1 MRKFSVA
8 SICFFN
14 SFANGKELCL
24 DFFMRN
30 IKFVMYLFFLDKQMK
45 GLRAVLCTLMLCGT
59 YLGAMYYQS
68 QEETKDFQV
77 TVEGVGF
84 SKQTPD
90 RVDIV
95 LSLSETGATSVD
107 ARNAVAQTMKRLEAT
122 LSGQK
127 VATNQIK
134 TENVSV
140 QQDWDYVSGSRVV
153 NGYIARQTLSVF
165 LSGADVEKDAEVLQA
180 KLPNRVSVDSIDF
193 SLVEKKMGSDE
204 ARNAAFEDAKKQAAQ
219 LAQLAGKKLGKVVA
233 ISASDD
239 QGQLIYPVRAKSV
252 NQIAE
257 SASESKLYAGE
268 QEQTAKLTVT
278 FELE

>member
-30 IKFVMYLFFLDKQMK
+30 IKFVVYLFFLNKQMK

-77 TVEGVGF
+77 TVEGVGS

-140 QQDWDYVSGSRVV
+140 QQDWDYVSGSRVA

-165 LSGADVEKDAEVLQA
+165 LSGADVEKAAEVLQA

-193 SLVEKKMGSDE
+193 SLVEKKMGNDE

-239 QGQLIYPVRAKSV
+239 QGQMIYPVRAKSV

>member
-1 MRKFSVA
+1 MRKFSIA

-77 TVEGVGF
+77 TVEGVGS

-140 QQDWDYVSGSRVV
+140 QQDWDYVSGSRVA
-153 NGYIARQTLSVF
+153 NGSIARQTVSVF

-239 QGQLIYPVRAKSV
+239 QGQMIYPVRAKSV
-252 NQIAE
+252 NQIEE

>member
-1 MRKFSVA
+1 MRKFSIA

-45 GLRAVLCTLMLCGT
+45 GLRAVLCTLMLCRT

-77 TVEGVGF
+77 TVEGVGS

-140 QQDWDYVSGSRVV
+140 QQDWDYVSGSRVA

-165 LSGADVEKDAEVLQA
+165 LSGADVEKAAEVLQA

-193 SLVEKKMGSDE
+193 SLVEKKMGNDE

-239 QGQLIYPVRAKSV
+239 QGQMIYPVRAKSV
-252 NQIAE
+252 NQVAE

>member
-14 SFANGKELCL
+14 SFANRKELCL

-77 TVEGVGF
+77 TVEGVGS

-140 QQDWDYVSGSRVV
+140 QQDWDYVSGSRVA

-239 QGQLIYPVRAKSV
+239 QGQMIYPVRAKSL

>member
-1 MRKFSVA
+1 MRNISLL
-8 SICFFN
+8 SIRFFY

-77 TVEGVGF
+77 TVEGVGS
-84 SKQTPD
+84 SKQAPD

-140 QQDWDYVSGSRVV
+140 QQDWDYVSGSRVA

-165 LSGADVEKDAEVLQA
+165 LSGADVEKDTEVLQA

-239 QGQLIYPVRAKSV
+239 QGQMIYPVRAKSV
-252 NQIAE
+252 NQVAE

>member
-1 MRKFSVA
+1 MRKFSIA

-77 TVEGVGF
+77 IVEGVGS

-127 VATNQIK
+127 VAINQIK

-140 QQDWDYVSGSRVV
+140 QQDWDYVSGSRVA

-239 QGQLIYPVRAKSV
+239 QGQMIYPVRAKSV
-252 NQIAE
+252 NQVAE

>member
-1 MRKFSVA
+1 MRKFSIA

-77 TVEGVGF
+77 TVEGVGS

-165 LSGADVEKDAEVLQA
+165 LSGADVERDAEVLQA

-239 QGQLIYPVRAKSV
+239 QGQMIYPVRAKSV

>member
-1 MRKFSVA
+1 MRKFSIA

-45 GLRAVLCTLMLCGT
+45 GLRAVLCTLMLCRT

-77 TVEGVGF
+77 TVEGVGS

-122 LSGQK
+122 LSGQN

-140 QQDWDYVSGSRVV
+140 QQDWDYVSGSRVA

-219 LAQLAGKKLGKVVA
+219 LAQLAGKKLGKVIA

-239 QGQLIYPVRAKSV
+239 QGQMIYPVRAKSV
-252 NQIAE
+252 NQVAE

>member
-1 MRKFSVA
+1 MRKFSIA

-77 TVEGVGF
+77 TVEGVGS

-107 ARNAVAQTMKRLEAT
+107 ARNAVSQTMKRLEAT

-140 QQDWDYVSGSRVV
+140 QQDWDYVSGSRVA

-165 LSGADVEKDAEVLQA
+165 LSGTDVEKDAEVLQA

-239 QGQLIYPVRAKSV
+239 QGQMIYPVRAKSV
-252 NQIAE
+252 NQVAE

>member
-1 MRKFSVA
+1 MRKFSIA

-77 TVEGVGF
+77 TVEGVGS

-140 QQDWDYVSGSRVV
+140 QQDWDYVSGSRVA

-165 LSGADVEKDAEVLQA
+165 LSGTDVEKDAEVLQA

-239 QGQLIYPVRAKSV
+239 QGQMIYPVRAKSV
-252 NQIAE
+252 NQVTE

>member
-1 MRKFSVA
+1 MRKFSIA
-8 SICFFN
+8 SICFFY

-77 TVEGVGF
+77 TVEGVGS

-140 QQDWDYVSGSRVV
+140 QQDWDYVSGSRVA

-239 QGQLIYPVRAKSV
+239 QGQMIYPVRAKSV

>member
-14 SFANGKELCL
+14 SFANRKELCL

-107 ARNAVAQTMKRLEAT
+107 ARNTVAQTMKRLEAT

-140 QQDWDYVSGSRVV
+140 QQDWDYVSGSRVA

-193 SLVEKKMGSDE
+193 SLEEKKMGSDE

-239 QGQLIYPVRAKSV
+239 QGQMIYPVRAKSV

>member
-1 MRKFSVA
+1 MRKFSIA

-30 IKFVMYLFFLDKQMK
+30 IKVVMYLFFLDKQMK

-77 TVEGVGF
+77 TVEGVGS

-140 QQDWDYVSGSRVV
+140 QQDWDYVSGARVA

-165 LSGADVEKDAEVLQA
+165 LSGADVEKAAEVLQA

-239 QGQLIYPVRAKSV
+239 QGQMIYPVRAKSV
-252 NQIAE
+252 NQVAE

>member
-1 MRKFSVA
+1 MRKFSIA

-45 GLRAVLCTLMLCGT
+45 GLRAGLCTLMLCGT

-77 TVEGVGF
+77 TVEGVGS

-140 QQDWDYVSGSRVV
+140 QQDWDYVSGSRVA

-239 QGQLIYPVRAKSV
+239 QGQMIYPVRAKSV

>member
-1 MRKFSVA
+1 
-8 SICFFN
+8 
-14 SFANGKELCL
+14 
-24 DFFMRN
+24 
-30 IKFVMYLFFLDKQMK
+30 MYLFFLDKQMK

-77 TVEGVGF
+77 TVEGVGS

-140 QQDWDYVSGSRVV
+140 QQDWDYVSGSRVA

-165 LSGADVEKDAEVLQA
+165 LSGTDVEKDAEVLQA

-239 QGQLIYPVRAKSV
+239 QGQMIYPVRAKSV
-252 NQIAE
+252 NQVGE

>member
-1 MRKFSVA
+1 
-8 SICFFN
+8 
-14 SFANGKELCL
+14 
-24 DFFMRN
+24 
-30 IKFVMYLFFLDKQMK
+30 MK
-45 GLRAVLCTLMLCGT
+45 GFMNGFRALLCTLLLCRT
-59 YLGAMYYQS
+59 YFVTMYYQN
-68 QEETKDFQV
+68 FQI
-77 TVEGVGF
+77 TVEGVGAT
-84 SKQTPD
+84 KQTPD
-90 RVDIV
+90 RADIV

-107 ARNAVAQTMKRLEAT
+107 ARNAIAQTMKRLEVA

-127 VATNQIK
+127 IAENQIK

-140 QQDWDYVSGSRVV
+140 QQDWDYVSGSRVA
-153 NGYIARQTLSVF
+153 NGYQARQTLSVF
-165 LSGADVEKDAEVLQA
+165 LSGESIEKDAQVLLA
-180 KLPNRVSVDSIDF
+180 KLPNSVSVESTDF
-193 SLVEKKMGSDE
+193 SLVEKKMGIDE
-204 ARNAAFEDAKKQAAQ
+204 ARKAAFEDAKKQAAQ

-239 QGQLIYPVRAKSV
+239 QGQMIYPVRAKSV

>member
-1 MRKFSVA
+1 MRKFSLL
-8 SICFFN
+8 SICFFY

-77 TVEGVGF
+77 TVEGVGS

-140 QQDWDYVSGSRVV
+140 QQDWDYVSGSRVA

-239 QGQLIYPVRAKSV
+239 QGQMIYPVRAKSV

>member
-1 MRKFSVA
+1 MRKFSIA

-77 TVEGVGF
+77 TVEGVGS

-140 QQDWDYVSGSRVV
+140 QQDWDYVSGSRVA

-165 LSGADVEKDAEVLQA
+165 LSGADVEKAAEVLQA

-239 QGQLIYPVRAKSV
+239 QGQMIYPVRAKSV
-252 NQIAE
+252 NQVAE

>member
-84 SKQTPD
+84 SRQTPD

-140 QQDWDYVSGSRVV
+140 QQDWDYVSGSRVA

-239 QGQLIYPVRAKSV
+239 QGQIIYPVRAKSV
-252 NQIAE
+252 NQIVE

>member
-1 MRKFSVA
+1 MRKFSIA

-77 TVEGVGF
+77 TVEGVGS

-122 LSGQK
+122 LSGEK
-127 VATNQIK
+127 VTTNQIK

-140 QQDWDYVSGSRVV
+140 QQDWDYVSGSRVA
-153 NGYIARQTLSVF
+153 NGYIVRQTLSVF
-165 LSGADVEKDAEVLQA
+165 LSGADVEKAAEVLQA

-193 SLVEKKMGSDE
+193 SLVEKKMGNDE

-239 QGQLIYPVRAKSV
+239 QGQMIYPVRAKSV
-252 NQIAE
+252 NQVAE

>member
-77 TVEGVGF
+77 TVEGVGS

-107 ARNAVAQTMKRLEAT
+107 ARNAVAQTMKRLEVT

-140 QQDWDYVSGSRVV
+140 QQDWDYVSGSRVA

-239 QGQLIYPVRAKSV
+239 QGQMIYPVRAKSV

>member
-1 MRKFSVA
+1 MKKFSIA

-77 TVEGVGF
+77 TVEGVGS

-107 ARNAVAQTMKRLEAT
+107 ARNAVAQTMKRLEVT

-140 QQDWDYVSGSRVV
+140 QQDWDYVSGSRVA

-165 LSGADVEKDAEVLQA
+165 LRGADVEKDAEVLQA

-204 ARNAAFEDAKKQAAQ
+204 ARDAAFEDAKKQAAQ

-239 QGQLIYPVRAKSV
+239 QGQMIYPVRAKSV

>member
-1 MRKFSVA
+1 MRKFSIA

-77 TVEGVGF
+77 TVEGVGS

-140 QQDWDYVSGSRVV
+140 QQDWDYVSGSRVA

-165 LSGADVEKDAEVLQA
+165 LSGADVEKAAEVLQA

-193 SLVEKKMGSDE
+193 SLVEKKMGDDE

-239 QGQLIYPVRAKSV
+239 QGQMIYPVRAKSV
-252 NQIAE
+252 NQVAE

>member
-1 MRKFSVA
+1 MRKFSIA

-77 TVEGVGF
+77 TVEGVGS

-140 QQDWDYVSGSRVV
+140 QQDWDYVSGSRVA

-239 QGQLIYPVRAKSV
+239 QGQMIYPVRAKSV

-257 SASESKLYAGE
+257 SSSESKLYAGE

>member
-1 MRKFSVA
+1 MRKFSIA

-84 SKQTPD
+84 SRQTPD

-140 QQDWDYVSGSRVV
+140 QQDWDYVSGSRVA

-193 SLVEKKMGSDE
+193 SLVEKKMGSDK

-239 QGQLIYPVRAKSV
+239 QGQMIYPVRAKSV
-252 NQIAE
+252 NQVAE

>member
-1 MRKFSVA
+1 
-8 SICFFN
+8 
-14 SFANGKELCL
+14 
-24 DFFMRN
+24 
-30 IKFVMYLFFLDKQMK
+30 MYLFFLDKQMK

-77 TVEGVGF
+77 TVEGVGS

-127 VATNQIK
+127 VAINQIK

-140 QQDWDYVSGSRVV
+140 QQDWDYVSGSRVA

-239 QGQLIYPVRAKSV
+239 QGQMIYPVRAKSV
-252 NQIAE
+252 NQVAE

>member
-1 MRKFSVA
+1 MRKFSIA

-77 TVEGVGF
+77 TVEGVGY

-140 QQDWDYVSGSRVV
+140 QQDWDYVSGSRVA

-165 LSGADVEKDAEVLQA
+165 LSGTDVEKDAEVLQA

-239 QGQLIYPVRAKSV
+239 QGQMIYPVRAKSV
-252 NQIAE
+252 NQVGE

>member
-1 MRKFSVA
+1 MRKFSIA

-30 IKFVMYLFFLDKQMK
+30 IKFMMYLFFLDKQMK

-77 TVEGVGF
+77 TVEGVGS

-268 QEQTAKLTVT
+268 QEQTARLTVT

>member
-1 MRKFSVA
+1 MRKFSIA

-77 TVEGVGF
+77 TVEGVGS

-140 QQDWDYVSGSRVV
+140 QQDWDYVSGSRVA

-165 LSGADVEKDAEVLQA
+165 LSGADVEKAAEVLQA

-239 QGQLIYPVRAKSV
+239 QGQMIYPVRAKSV
-252 NQIAE
+252 NQVAE

-268 QEQTAKLTVT
+268 HEQTAKLTVT

>member
-1 MRKFSVA
+1 M
-8 SICFFN
+8 
-14 SFANGKELCL
+14 NG
-24 DFFMRN
+24 F
-30 IKFVMYLFFLDKQMK
+30 
-45 GLRAVLCTLMLCGT
+45 RALLCTLLLCRT
-59 YLGAMYYQS
+59 YFVTMYYQN
-68 QEETKDFQV
+68 FQI
-77 TVEGVGF
+77 TVEGVGAT
-84 SKQTPD
+84 KQTPD
-90 RVDIV
+90 RADIV

-107 ARNAVAQTMKRLEAT
+107 ARNAIAQTMKRLEVA

-127 VATNQIK
+127 IAENQIK

-140 QQDWDYVSGSRVV
+140 QQDWDYVSGSRVA
-153 NGYIARQTLSVF
+153 NGYQARQTLSVF
-165 LSGADVEKDAEVLQA
+165 LSGENVEKDAQVLLA
-180 KLPNRVSVDSIDF
+180 KLPNSVSVESTDF
-193 SLVEKKMGSDE
+193 SLVEKKMGIDE
-204 ARNAAFEDAKKQAAQ
+204 ARKAAFEDAKKQAAQ

-239 QGQLIYPVRAKSV
+239 QGQMIYPVRAKSV

>member
-77 TVEGVGF
+77 TVEGVGS

-239 QGQLIYPVRAKSV
+239 QGQMIYPVRAKSV
-252 NQIAE
+252 NQVAE

>member
-1 MRKFSVA
+1 MRKFSIA

-77 TVEGVGF
+77 TVEGVGS

-180 KLPNRVSVDSIDF
+180 KLPNRVSIDSIDF

-239 QGQLIYPVRAKSV
+239 QGQMIYPVRAKSV
-252 NQIAE
+252 NQVAE

>member
-1 MRKFSVA
+1 MRKFSIA

-30 IKFVMYLFFLDKQMK
+30 SKFVMYLFFLDKQMK

-77 TVEGVGF
+77 TVEGVGS

-140 QQDWDYVSGSRVV
+140 QQDWDYVSGSRVA

-204 ARNAAFEDAKKQAAQ
+204 ARDAAFEDAKKQAAQ

-239 QGQLIYPVRAKSV
+239 QGQMIYPVRAKSV
-252 NQIAE
+252 NQVAE

>member
-1 MRKFSVA
+1 MRKFSIA

-77 TVEGVGF
+77 TVEGVGS

-95 LSLSETGATSVD
+95 LSLSETGAASVD

-140 QQDWDYVSGSRVV
+140 QQDWDYVSGSRVA

-165 LSGADVEKDAEVLQA
+165 LSGADVEKAAEVLQA

-193 SLVEKKMGSDE
+193 SLVEKKMGDDE

-239 QGQLIYPVRAKSV
+239 QGQMIYPVRAKSV
-252 NQIAE
+252 NQVAE